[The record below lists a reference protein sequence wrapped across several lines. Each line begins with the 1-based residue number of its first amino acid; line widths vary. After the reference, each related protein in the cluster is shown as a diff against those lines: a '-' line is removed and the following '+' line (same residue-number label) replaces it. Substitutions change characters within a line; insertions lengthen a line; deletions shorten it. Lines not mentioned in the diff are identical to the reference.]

1 MDHLGFEAHATQ
13 VTIAPMHPND
23 WIERL
28 KLAHHPEGGHYRE
41 FYRSPLVVAANSG
54 RRSAVT
60 IIHFLLQSG
69 EHSRWHV
76 VASDEIW
83 RHSAGGPLE
92 LLTYSPSARSLQIH
106 RLGPL
111 SDEAASLTH
120 IVPAGHWQAARP
132 LGDYSLVECTVAPGF
147 DFADFRLIVDVNDH
161 LEHFGD
167 ALQAY
172 RSLL

>member
-1 MDHLGFEAHATQ
+1 MTPQ
-13 VTIAPMHPND
+13 Q

-28 KLAHHPEGGHYRE
+28 DLTPHPEGGHYRE
-41 FYRSPLVVAANSG
+41 FYRSPRMVKADTG
-54 RRSAVT
+54 RRNAVT

-76 VASDEIW
+76 VESDEIW
-83 RHSAGGPLE
+83 RHSAGGALE
-92 LLTYSPSARSLQIH
+92 LFDYSPMDRTLAIH

-111 SDEAASLTH
+111 DEQNANLAH

-147 DFADFRLIVDVNDH
+147 DFADFQMVADIAGHADRFEKELRTWRD
-161 LEHFGD
+161 
-167 ALQAY
+167 
-172 RSLL
+172 LL